1 MKCLW
6 VVAFLSV
13 FPGSALGGAPSAE
26 SLLEGD
32 GGHPVVGQQPRPF
45 HLRIETEFWTWR
57 PGWFGRFKMEL

>member
-45 HLRIETEFWTWR
+45 HHTYRNRILDLEAWMVR
-57 PGWFGRFKMEL
+57 QV